1 MSASVTPRT
10 TRTQVEAS
18 KRWSAPPRSRSAGRA
33 VRAPDEVLR
42 DVRGLK
48 MRQRVSL
55 ALSDDVLRGELEDM
69 LSTHSDRP
77 INADA
82 FRTYQD
88 FLIPSGGVYGG
99 GFAGLSASV
108 IADIR
113 GADTLHYS
121 KFERQLRCKVASVY
135 RLMQLF
141 GWGKGV
147 SDRAACTVRLKCLNR
162 VNVSLS
168 VVFISLFILITVRAI
183 ANCGKDYLNYL

>member
-1 MSASVTPRT
+1 MSTTVTPRT
-10 TRTQVEAS
+10 TKTQVEAS
-18 KRWSAPPRSRSAGRA
+18 KRWSAPPRSRTVGRA
-33 VRAPDEVLR
+33 VRSPDEVVR

-55 ALSDDVLRGELEDM
+55 ALADDNLRGELEDIV
-69 LSTHSDRP
+69 SAHSQSP

-88 FLIPSGGVYGG
+88 FLIPSGSLYGG
-99 GFAGLSASV
+99 GFPSLSASA

-135 RLMQLF
+135 RLMQMF

-147 SDRAACTVRLKCLNR
+147 FDRAACTVWVHIKLIFEE
-162 VNVSLS
+162 VSCFIVSDIDYSTS
-168 VVFISLFILITVRAI
+168 VQSQTAETILLI
-183 ANCGKDYLNYL
+183 L

>member
-1 MSASVTPRT
+1 MSTTATPRT
-10 TRTQVEAS
+10 TRNQVEAS
-18 KRWSAPPRSRSAGRA
+18 KRWSAPPRSRTVGRA
-33 VRAPDEVLR
+33 VRSPEEVVR

-55 ALSDDVLRGELEDM
+55 ALADDNLRGELEDIV
-69 LSTHSDRP
+69 SAHSQSP

-88 FLIPSGGVYGG
+88 FLIPTGSFYGG
-99 GFAGLSASV
+99 GLPSLSASV

-135 RLMQLF
+135 RLMQMF
-141 GWGKGV
+141 GWGKGLF
-147 SDRAACTVRLKCLNR
+147 DRAACTVW
-162 VNVSLS
+162 
-168 VVFISLFILITVRAI
+168 VFIFLVIII
-183 ANCGKDYLNYL
+183 H

>member
-1 MSASVTPRT
+1 MSTTVTPRT
-10 TRTQVEAS
+10 TKTQVEAS
-18 KRWSAPPRSRSAGRA
+18 KRWSAPPRSRTAGRA
-33 VRAPDEVLR
+33 VRSPDEVVR

-55 ALSDDVLRGELEDM
+55 ALADDNLRGELEDIV
-69 LSTHSDRP
+69 SAHSQSP
-77 INADA
+77 INGDA

-88 FLIPSGGVYGG
+88 FLIPSGSLYGG
-99 GFAGLSASV
+99 GFPSLSASA

-135 RLMQLF
+135 RLMQMF

-147 SDRAACTVRLKCLNR
+147 FDRAACTVWNHNKS
-162 VNVSLS
+162 VSHEVS
-168 VVFISLFILITVRAI
+168 CFIVSNICYSTSMQSQAAGTILLIF
-183 ANCGKDYLNYL
+183 